1 MQKTFIDSDQI
12 HVVQNRYRQRTEH
25 YLEPAWATIDLLKPE
40 ISWPAKKLL
49 LRSRKQAV
57 ELGAFLTENEK
68 PSLVKHLSKALSS
81 HTAW

>member
-1 MQKTFIDSDQI
+1 MKF
-12 HVVQNRYRQRTEH
+12 V
-25 YLEPAWATIDLLKPE
+25 
-40 ISWPAKKLL
+40 
-49 LRSRKQAV
+49 LRSGKQQV